1 MPKTLKRYHL
11 KIPSQSDN
19 LALIRDMVAKIA
31 AQVGF
36 NKDEASKIELA
47 VDEAC
52 TNVIKHAYGNQT
64 NQFIDVEIKIDS
76 KKLIIIVA
84 DKGKGFNPDQIKL
97 PDLNQSIKVGRK
109 GGLGICLIKTL
120 MDKVDF
126 DIRPGSKNQ
135 VKMTKYIDKSK
146 TIGAA

>member
-1 MPKTLKRYHL
+1 MSKNQKKYQL

-19 LALIRDMVAKIA
+19 LSIIREVVAKVA

-36 NKDEASKIELA
+36 DSDEASKIELA

-52 TNVIKHAYGNQT
+52 TNVIKHAYGKNSNQM
-64 NQFIDVEIKIDS
+64 IDLSIKFDD

-84 DKGKGFNPDQIKL
+84 DKGKGFKPEDIKL
-97 PDLNQSIKVGRK
+97 PDLNESIKEGRR
-109 GGLGICLIKTL
+109 GGLGICLIRTL

-126 DIRPGSKNQ
+126 KIKPGSKNQ
-135 VKMTKYIDKSK
+135 VRMIKYIH
-146 TIGAA
+146 